1 MFKKLLSALICPII
15 LLPLFTS
22 AVPAAAETT
31 ESTAIV
37 GKWIWGSTIADLGA
51 DGAEIMMSKCF
62 SEGITDVYLLV
73 KGTGGKLGYLKTQ
86 YTDLLTRKNR
96 DVLQET
102 IDAAHKRGIR
112 VHAWICVV
120 EDETYKANHPEAGMW
135 HYIRAQDNNFIT
147 P

>member
-1 MFKKLLSALICPII
+1 MFKKFLSALLCPIV
-15 LLPLFTS
+15 LLPILSSLPAS
-22 AVPAAAETT
+22 AASTGD
-31 ESTAIV
+31 STAIV
-37 GKWIWGSTIADLGA
+37 GKWLWGSTVADLGA
-51 DGAEIMMSKCF
+51 DGAEIMMSRCA

-86 YTDLLTRKNR
+86 YTDILTRKNR

-120 EDETYKANHPEAGMW
+120 EDETYKAKKT
-135 HYIRAQDNNFIT
+135 FV
-147 P
+147 